1 MAELTVAMDARYLAG
16 EAKGIGRYLHTLLAG
31 MSALPDPPAFV
42 LISDREL
49 DVAYPA
55 LAYETFVVPARPV
68 YVWEQLALPRALRR
82 FGADLFHA
90 PGNALPLRPPSPTV
104 LTLHDVMMFERR
116 FHTFAANRYYVYQS
130 WVLRRAAKKCAA
142 IVTISRTSARDIER
156 RLGPGAGSRLVV
168 VEAAVD
174 PIFFEARSAEEL
186 EDFRERLELPRRYLL
201 HLGAA
206 FPRKN
211 TRLVVEAYRR
221 LAADAAVPD
230 LVVGGVARDDETTI
244 RAWVREAGMAE
255 RIKVQAYLP
264 HEEHALL
271 VAAAE
276 LLIYPSAYEGFGLP
290 ALEAMAV
297 GVPVLTSPHGALP
310 ETCGEAAA
318 YVEAEVAPLAE
329 AIRRFAE
336 DEDARRQLAAA
347 GRAHVARFSP
357 ARMAAR
363 TAEIYREAVEKAR
376 S

>member
-49 DVAYPA
+49 DVAYPP
-55 LAYETFVVPARPV
+55 LACETVVAPARPV
-68 YVWEQLALPRALRR
+68 YVWEQFALPRALSRV
-82 FGADLFHA
+82 GADLFHA

-104 LTLHDVMMFERR
+104 LTLHDAMMFERR

-130 WVLRRAAKKCAA
+130 WVLRRAAKRCAA

-156 RLGPGAGSRLVV
+156 RLGPEAGSRLVV

-174 PIFFEARSAEEL
+174 PIFFELRSAQEL
-186 EDFRERLELPRRYLL
+186 EDFRERRELPRRYFL

-221 LAADAAVPD
+221 LPPEAAVPD
-230 LVVGGVARDDETTI
+230 LVIGGVARDDEATI
-244 RAWVREAGMAE
+244 HAWVREAGLAE
-255 RIKVQAYLP
+255 RVKVQGYLP
-264 HEEHALL
+264 PEEHALL

-297 GVPVLTSPHGALP
+297 GVPVLTTRRGALP

-329 AIRRFAE
+329 AARHFAE
-336 DEDARRQLAAA
+336 DEGARRQLAAA

-363 TAEIYREAVEKAR
+363 TLEVYREARAAIK

>member
-55 LAYETFVVPARPV
+55 LACETVVIPGRPV
-68 YVWEQLALPRALRR
+68 YVWEQLALPRTLRR
-82 FGADLFHA
+82 VGADLFHA

-130 WVLRRAAKKCAA
+130 WVLRRAAKRCAA
-142 IVTISRTSARDIER
+142 IVTVSQTSARDIER
-156 RLGPGAGSRLVV
+156 RLGPEAGSRIVV

-186 EDFRERLELPRRYLL
+186 EDFRERHGLPRRYLL

-211 TRLVVEAYRR
+211 TRLVVDAHRR
-221 LAADAAVPD
+221 AGAQADLPP
-230 LVVGGVARDDETTI
+230 LVIGGVARDDETTI

-255 RIKVQAYLP
+255 RIKVQAYLLR
-264 HEEHALL
+264 EEHALL

-297 GVPVLTSPHGALP
+297 GVPVLTSRRGALP

-318 YVEAEVAPLAE
+318 YVETAAGELASVILKLAE
-329 AIRRFAE
+329 DVEERR
-336 DEDARRQLAAA
+336 RLAAA
-347 GRAHVARFSP
+347 GKAHVARFSP

>member
-1 MAELTVAMDARYLAG
+1 MAKLTVAMDARYLAG

-31 MSALPDPPAFV
+31 TAALPDPPAFV

-55 LAYETFVVPARPV
+55 LACETVVVSARPV

-82 FGADLFHA
+82 IGADLFHA
-90 PGNALPLRPPSPTV
+90 PGNALPLKPPSPTV
-104 LTLHDVMMFERR
+104 LTLHDAMMFERR
-116 FHTFAANRYYVYQS
+116 FHTFAANRYYFYQS
-130 WVLRRAAKKCAA
+130 WVLRWAAKRCAA
-142 IVTISRTSARDIER
+142 IVTVSRTSAEDIAR
-156 RLGPGAGSRLVV
+156 RLGPQARSLLVV
-168 VEAAVD
+168 VEEAVD
-174 PIFFEARSAEEL
+174 PIFFQDRPASEL
-186 EDFRERLELPRRYLL
+186 AAFRERLELPRRYLL

-211 TRLVVEAYRR
+211 TRLVVDAYRL
-221 LAADAAVPD
+221 LATDAAFPN
-230 LVVGGVARDDETTI
+230 LVIGGVARDDVGTV
-244 RAWVREAGMAE
+244 RAWVREAGVAE

-264 HEEHALL
+264 REEHALL

-297 GVPVLTSPHGALP
+297 GVPVLTSRRGALP

-318 YVEAEVAPLAE
+318 YVEAEAAPLAE
-329 AIRRFAE
+329 EIRRLAE
-336 DEDARRQLAAA
+336 DDSARRELAAA
-347 GRAHVARFSP
+347 GKARVARFSP